1 MPTTEE
7 EQFARDVLD
16 ILLSWSTVN
25 DDGHHVPAPK
35 LMPHAVDPATLDA
48 TRRYGRLIARLTLTD
63 AHGDPM
69 SGAVRPSLITWSA
82 GTVG

>member
-1 MPTTEE
+1 
-7 EQFARDVLD
+7 
-16 ILLSWSTVN
+16 
-25 DDGHHVPAPK
+25 
-35 LMPHAVDPATLDA
+35 MPHAVDPATLDA

-69 SGAVRPSLITWSA
+69 SGAVRPPLITWSA

>member
-1 MPTTEE
+1 MPTTER

-16 ILLSWSTVN
+16 ILLSLSTV
-25 DDGHHVPAPK
+25 DDGLTMFRRAK